1 MQNLVSVI
9 IPVYRAKEYLCECL
23 DSILAQTYVNFELIL
38 VDDGSPDGSG
48 DICDE
53 YAEKDARVR
62 VIHKE
67 NGGVSSARNR
77 GMEEASGE
85 WIAFVDADDFVALNY
100 LEKMSG
106 ECVQNNADIALCA
119 HFKGFGT
126 AWENRC
132 ANYCAEQINLRNRED
147 ALAFCARFVSASGLS
162 NILVPCAGGLFFR
175 RTLQESLKMNT
186 KMTIHEDTLF
196 LYQLLHKAR
205 RCTVVAEPLY
215 YYRDNPSS
223 ALNVKYKPTLID
235 NDNIYI
241 AELEQ
246 LFCEPMPQVTKR
258 ALRSCGIAS
267 TCRNIAN
274 VMSGKD
280 RADLKVS
287 IRAIKKS
294 RFYKYFKLRYIM
306 GLKKWP
312 FKKRMQALILWFVT
326 KTGLIYLL
334 K

>member
-85 WIAFVDADDFVALNY
+85 WIAFVDADDFVAVDY
-100 LEKMSG
+100 LEKLIG
-106 ECVQNNADIALCA
+106 ACVNYGSDMALCA
-119 HFKGFGT
+119 YFRGFGT
-126 AWENRC
+126 SWKSSCYYAQTIDLPQRSDS
-132 ANYCAEQINLRNRED
+132 LT
-147 ALAFCARFVSASGLS
+147 FCARFVAASGLAH
-162 NILVPCAGGLFFR
+162 IMTPVVWAMLFR
-175 RTLQESLKMNT
+175 KAAADRLYMNT

-241 AELEQ
+241 AELER
-246 LFCEPMPQVTKR
+246 LFCEPVPQVAKR

-267 TCRNIAN
+267 TCRNITN